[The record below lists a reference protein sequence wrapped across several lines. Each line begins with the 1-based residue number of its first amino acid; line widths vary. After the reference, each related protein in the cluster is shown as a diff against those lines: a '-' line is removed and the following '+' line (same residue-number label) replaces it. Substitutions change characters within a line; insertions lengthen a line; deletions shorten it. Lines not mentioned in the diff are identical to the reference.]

1 MGVRISLREF
11 ARRDGCDDKLVRR
24 GIAEGRLPRSDD
36 GKIDADL
43 VGTPWRRT
51 NQLRADKPADVP
63 PEATSKSAGVR
74 KRGTG
79 ADVRTIESPA
89 EAALRAMGI
98 PISTVSLAKK
108 EHYLALQR
116 QLEYD
121 KAVGEVVHVSQVAE
135 VVGTQLAAVR
145 TRLLAIPAESAPRIA
160 RLSTAAEVQDA
171 LQALIVEALEQLTLD
186 VGA

>member
-24 GIAEGRLPRSDD
+24 GIKEGRLPLSDD
-36 GKIDADL
+36 GKLDADL

-51 NQLRADKPADVP
+51 NQLRADTPAD
-63 PEATSKSAGVR
+63 TSGKAAAQSAGVR
-74 KRGTG
+74 KRGSR
-79 ADVRTIESPA
+79 ADVRTIDTPEQ
-89 EAALRAMGI
+89 AALKAMGI
-98 PISTVSLAKK
+98 PLSGVSLAKK

-121 KAVGEVVHVSQVAE
+121 KSVGEVVHISQVAE

-145 TRLLAIPAESAPRIA
+145 TRLLSIPAENAPRIA
-160 RLSTAAEVQDA
+160 RLTTAAEVQDA
-171 LQALIVEALEQLTLD
+171 LQALIVEALEQLTQD

>member
-1 MGVRISLREF
+1 MGDRLSLREF
-11 ARRDGCDDKLVRR
+11 ARRDGCNEKLVRR

-43 VGTPWRRT
+43 VGTPWRRS
-51 NQLRADKPADVP
+51 NQMRAAVAADTPSEDSPA
-63 PEATSKSAGVR
+63 SAGVR
-74 KRGTG
+74 NRGST
-79 ADVRTIESPA
+79 ADVRTIETP
-89 EAALRAMGI
+89 EQAALRAMGI
-98 PISTVSLAKK
+98 PLSAVSLAKK

-145 TRLLAIPAESAPRIA
+145 TRLLAIPAESAPSLA
-160 RLSTAAEVQDA
+160 RLTTAAEVQDA
-171 LQALIVEALEQLTLD
+171 LQALIVEALEQLAQD

>member
-11 ARRDGCDDKLVRR
+11 ARRDGCNDKLVRR

-43 VGTPWRRT
+43 VGTPWRRA
-51 NQLRADKPADVP
+51 NQLRADKPADAQP
-63 PEATSKSAGVR
+63 AATPESAPVR
-74 KRGTG
+74 KRGSG
-79 ADVRTIESPA
+79 AGVRTIESP
-89 EAALRAMGI
+89 EQAALRAMGI
-98 PISTVSLAKK
+98 PMSTVSLAKK

-121 KAVGEVVHVSQVAE
+121 KSVGEVVHISHVAE
-135 VVGTQLAAVR
+135 VVGAQLAAVR
-145 TRLLAIPAESAPRIA
+145 TRLLAIPAENAPRLV
-160 RLSTAAEVQDA
+160 RLATAAEVQDA
-171 LQALIVEALEQLTLD
+171 LHGLIVEALEQLTQD